1 MQQSERRS
9 SDLVRDLRR
18 FSIWLSR
25 DVTAIRGLTAKGTT
39 WKIMKAAELA
49 LLFCQND
56 TDE

>member
-1 MQQSERRS
+1 MAKAM
-9 SDLVRDLRR
+9 
-18 FSIWLSR
+18 
-25 DVTAIRGLTAKGTT
+25 TKGTT

>member
-1 MQQSERRS
+1 M
-9 SDLVRDLRR
+9 
-18 FSIWLSR
+18 
-25 DVTAIRGLTAKGTT
+25 TKGAT